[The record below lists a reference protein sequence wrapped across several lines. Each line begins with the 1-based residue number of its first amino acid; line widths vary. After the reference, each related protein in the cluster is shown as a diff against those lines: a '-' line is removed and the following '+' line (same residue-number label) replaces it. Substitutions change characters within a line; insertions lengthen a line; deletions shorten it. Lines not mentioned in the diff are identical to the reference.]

1 MSISAI
7 KLLIIKEH
15 ITNTNVCKNSLT
27 LIAMEIK
34 EICSFAA
41 HF

>member
-1 MSISAI
+1 MSISAS
-7 KLLIIKEH
+7 KLFIIKQR

-27 LIAMEIK
+27 LIAMEFQAIY
-34 EICSFAA
+34 SFTA